1 MCNLIVTE
9 EEGDVA
15 RVRHRQRRGML
26 KMYYGVGEESGK
38 STEIDYCDI
47 NGAHFKPEAFLEK
60 LFKEKTLNELCDKET
75 DISKRKK
82 FGIYYRPY
90 YGFQCYLYG

>member
-1 MCNLIVTE
+1 M
-9 EEGDVA
+9 A

-38 STEIDYCDI
+38 TTEIDYSDI
-47 NGAHFKPEAFLEK
+47 NGAHFKPAVYLEK
-60 LFKEKTLNELCDKET
+60 LFQEKSLNDLFDKEA

-82 FGIYYRPY
+82 TLM
-90 YGFQCYLYG
+90 QQT